1 MPGGCCGFA
10 WRLGSQQALRTHG
23 VYLAVGARVLVR
35 CVQGVRDEPHGW
47 PSSSSLHSGW
57 CAGADE
63 ADATSA
69 RQPAPDFAAGL
80 RPAAELPDRPLAG
93 RRLAVVAETRGAG
106 VAPGVSAAVDRAL
119 QHLESLGAKVGEVRR
134 AQGAGCRER

>member
-1 MPGGCCGFA
+1 MDA
-10 WRLGSQQALRTHG
+10 
-23 VYLAVGARVLVR
+23 
-35 CVQGVRDEPHGW
+35 
-47 PSSSSLHSGW
+47 
-57 CAGADE
+57 

-80 RPAAELPDRPLAG
+80 PASKDLPSRPLAG

-119 QHLESLGAKVGEVRR
+119 AHLRDLGAEVSEVCDH
-134 AQGAGCRER
+134 A